1 MESKLFQSSLN
12 NETHGAA
19 IKNVASVAVL
29 KELKIPLPPIT
40 EQKRIAAILDKVE
53 EIKCKREQIIA
64 RLNNLI
70 GSVFEE
76 RFGNPITNIFNWRI
90 ARLIDVC
97 AGAGE
102 YGAGVASREY
112 STDLPRYIRIT
123 DITEDGLLEDKRV
136 SPDGGENDWKGY
148 ALNDGDIVFAR
159 SGATVGKTYLHRYA
173 KEEHIFAG
181 YLIRF
186 KPNREIINPD
196 YLFAFTKTDF
206 YKAWV
211 KSRQNVVAQ
220 PNINAKQYGYD
231 LELPVPP
238 IALQNTFANEIASI
252 NSNLATQKVA
262 LNKLNAL
269 IESLQSQ
276 AFTTGFNA

>member
-1 MESKLFQSSLN
+1 MTWQQTTLGSVCELYQPQTLAKNELDETGSYKVYGANGVIGNHTQYNHEEPQLLITCRGATCGTINVSEPFAWINGNAMVVKPRQKNIDLKFLAHYLQCVDMSKVI
-12 NETHGAA
+12 TGAA
-19 IKNVASVAVL
+19 QPQITRLSL
-29 KELKIPLPPIT
+29 SPLEIRLPSFE
-40 EQKRIAAILDKVE
+40 EQQRIAAILDKAE
-53 EIKCKREQIIA
+53 KIRRKREQIIA

-123 DITEDGLLEDKRV
+123 DITEGGLLEDKRV
-136 SPDGGENDWKGY
+136 SPGGSENDWKGY

-173 KEEHIFAG
+173 KE
-181 YLIRF
+181 
-186 KPNREIINPD
+186 
-196 YLFAFTKTDF
+196 
-206 YKAWV
+206 
-211 KSRQNVVAQ
+211 
-220 PNINAKQYGYD
+220 
-231 LELPVPP
+231 
-238 IALQNTFANEIASI
+238 
-252 NSNLATQKVA
+252 
-262 LNKLNAL
+262 
-269 IESLQSQ
+269 
-276 AFTTGFNA
+276 